1 MYMGFRGEQI
11 GKNGVTYI
19 FDATSVWN
27 AAKQRSEQKRIYIG
41 KKDPVTGELIP
52 NKKYYELYH
61 EDGTPKSE
69 GELPAPVHLLSSY
82 EYGNIYLMRKMADIT
97 GLTGVLKE
105 CFPKQWEEILSC
117 AMHCCSEEEAL
128 YLCKPWAENSF
139 GIAAPSSQ
147 RISNLLKELGEDS
160 RMLFY
165 KKWASLRMEREYLA
179 LDITS
184 ISSWSELIQYVE
196 PGYNRDHEQL
206 PQVNLAMLFGE
217 DSKLPV
223 FSKVYPGS
231 VKDVSTLL
239 GMASWIEKI
248 KLEQMHFVMDKGF
261 YSGKG
266 IAPLLEK
273 YIKFAI
279 AVPFSTK
286 IAKELA
292 ENSMDSICSPEHAVM
307 VDEDIYYA
315 QTYIKKLNNRRVY
328 YHVYYD
334 EDRHV
339 REKKLLMRKVLH
351 LENQLAEGS
360 ISMTDPV
367 AKHYFTFHKTKDGRY
382 NIHRKKDIIASE
394 KKLAGYFVI
403 LTNHY
408 KDPWQLLEVY
418 RNKDVVEKSFD
429 NLKNDLDLR
438 RLRIHSDEAME
449 GRIFIGFI
457 SLIITSYIRE
467 KMRVHDVYRKYTFHE
482 LIAELKKLKMIV
494 FKDGK
499 KLLTEFTSGQKY
511 IFKAMELE
519 LPASS

>member
-1 MYMGFRGEQI
+1 MGFRGEQL
-11 GKNGVTYI
+11 GKNGVIYI

-41 KKDPVTGELIP
+41 KKDPETGKLIP
-52 NKKYYELYH
+52 NKKYFELYH
-61 EDGTPKSE
+61 ADGTPKAKE
-69 GELPAPVHLLSSY
+69 ELPAPVHVLSSY
-82 EYGNIYLMRKMADIT
+82 EYGNIYFMQAAADAT
-97 GLTGVLKE
+97 GLSAVLKD

-139 GIAAPSSQ
+139 GIPAPSSQ
-147 RISNLLKELGEDS
+147 RISALLKELDEDS
-160 RMLFY
+160 RTLFY
-165 KKWASLRMEREYLA
+165 KKWAALRAEKEYLA

-184 ISSWSELIQYVE
+184 ISSWSELIQHVE
-196 PGYNRDHEQL
+196 PGYNRDHERL
-206 PQVNLAMLFGE
+206 PQINLAMLFGE

-223 FSKVYPGS
+223 FSRAYPGS

-239 GMASWIEKI
+239 GMTAFIEKI

-261 YSGKG
+261 YSEKG

-279 AVPFSTK
+279 GVPFSTK
-286 IAKELA
+286 AAKELA
-292 ENSMDSICSPEHAVM
+292 GDCMDKICSSANAIM
-307 VDEDIYYA
+307 VDESIYYA
-315 QTYIKKLNNRRVY
+315 RTYIKKWNNRRVY

-334 EDRHV
+334 EERNT

-360 ISMTDPV
+360 VSMTDSV
-367 AKHYFTFHKTKDGRY
+367 AKHYFAFHKTKDGRY
-382 NIHRKKDIIASE
+382 NIHRKKEVIDSE
-394 KKLAGYFVI
+394 KRLAGYFVI

-408 KDPWQLLEVY
+408 KDPQRLLEIY
-418 RNKDVVEKSFD
+418 RKKDVVEKSFD
-429 NLKNDLDLR
+429 NLKNDLDLH

-457 SLIITSYIRE
+457 SLIIASYIRE
-467 KMRVHDVYRKYTFHE
+467 KMRVHDIYRKYSFHE
-482 LIAELKKLKMIV
+482 LMAELKKLKMIV

-499 KLLTEFTSGQKY
+499 KMLTEITSGQKF

-519 LPASS
+519 IPTST

>member
-1 MYMGFRGEQI
+1 MGFRGEQI
-11 GKNGVTYI
+11 GKNGVIYI

-41 KKDPVTGELIP
+41 KKDPETGKLIP
-52 NKKYYELYH
+52 NKKYFELYH
-61 EDGTPKSE
+61 ADGTPKAKE
-69 GELPAPVHLLSSY
+69 ELPAPVHVLSSY
-82 EYGNIYLMRKMADIT
+82 EYGNIYFMQAAADAT
-97 GLTGVLKE
+97 GLSAVLKD

-139 GIAAPSSQ
+139 GIPAPSSQ
-147 RISNLLKELGEDS
+147 RISALLKELDEDS
-160 RMLFY
+160 RTLFY
-165 KKWASLRMEREYLA
+165 KKWAALRAEKEYLA

-196 PGYNRDHEQL
+196 PGYNRDHERL
-206 PQVNLAMLFGE
+206 PQINLAMLFGE

-223 FSKVYPGS
+223 FSRAYPGS

-239 GMASWIEKI
+239 GMTAFIEKI

-261 YSGKG
+261 YSEKG

-273 YIKFAI
+273 HIKFAI
-279 AVPFSTK
+279 GVPFSTK
-286 IAKELA
+286 AAKELA
-292 ENSMDSICSPEHAVM
+292 GDCMDKICSSANAIM
-307 VDEDIYYA
+307 VDESIYYA
-315 QTYIKKLNNRRVY
+315 RTYIKKWNNRRVY

-334 EDRHV
+334 EERNT
-339 REKKLLMRKVLH
+339 RKKKLLMRKVLH

-360 ISMTDPV
+360 VSMTDSV
-367 AKHYFTFHKTKDGRY
+367 AKHYFAFHKTKDGRC
-382 NIHRKKDIIASE
+382 NIHRKKEVIDSE
-394 KKLAGYFVI
+394 KRLAGYFVI

-408 KDPWQLLEVY
+408 KDPQQLLEIY
-418 RNKDVVEKSFD
+418 RKKDVVEKNFD
-429 NLKNDLDLR
+429 NLKNDLDLH

-457 SLIITSYIRE
+457 SLIIASYIRE
-467 KMRVHDVYRKYTFHE
+467 KMRVHDIYRKYSFHE
-482 LIAELKKLKMIV
+482 LMAELKKLKMIV

-499 KLLTEFTSGQKY
+499 KMLTEITSGQKF

-519 LPASS
+519 IPTST

>member
-1 MYMGFRGEQI
+1 MGFRGEQI
-11 GKNGVTYI
+11 GKNGVVYI

-41 KKDPVTGELIP
+41 KKDPETGKLIP
-52 NKKYYELYH
+52 NKKYFELYH
-61 EDGTPKSE
+61 EDGTPKAE
-69 GELPAPVHLLSSY
+69 EELPTPVHVLSSY
-82 EYGNIYLMRKMADIT
+82 EYGNIYLMQEAADIM
-97 GLTGVLKE
+97 GLSAVLKD
-105 CFPKQWEEILSC
+105 CFPRQWEEILSC

-139 GIAAPSSQ
+139 GVPAPSSQ
-147 RISNLLKELGEDS
+147 RISELLKELNEDS
-160 RMLFY
+160 RMRFY
-165 KKWASLRMEREYLA
+165 KKWAALRLEKEYLA

-196 PGYNRDHEQL
+196 PGYNRDHERL
-206 PQVNLAMLFGE
+206 PQINLAMLFGE

-223 FSKVYPGS
+223 FSRVYPGS

-239 GMASWIEKI
+239 GLTSFIEKI

-261 YSGKG
+261 YSEKG

-279 AVPFSTK
+279 SVPFSTK
-286 IAKELA
+286 AAKELA
-292 ENSMDSICSPEHAVM
+292 EDCMDGICSSANAVM
-307 VDEDIYYA
+307 AGENIYYA
-315 QTYIKKLNNRRVY
+315 QTYIRKWNNRRVY

-334 EDRHV
+334 EERHI
-339 REKKLLMRKVLH
+339 REKRLLMRKALH

-360 ISMTDPV
+360 VGVTDSV
-367 AKHYFTFHKTKDGRY
+367 AKHYFTFHKTKAGCY
-382 NIHRKKDIIASE
+382 NIHRKKDVIDSE

-408 KDPWQLLEVY
+408 KDPQQLLEIY
-418 RNKDVVEKSFD
+418 RNKDVVEKCFD
-429 NLKNDLDLR
+429 NLKNDLDLH

-457 SLIITSYIRE
+457 SLVITSYIRE
-467 KMRVHDVYRKYTFHE
+467 KMRVHDIYRKYSFHE
-482 LIAELKKLKMIV
+482 LMAELKKLKMIV

-499 KLLTEFTSGQKY
+499 KLLTEITSGQKF
-511 IFKAMELE
+511 IFKAMDVE
-519 LPASS
+519 LPTST

>member
-1 MYMGFRGEQI
+1 MGFRGEQI
-11 GKNGVTYI
+11 GNNGVVYI

-27 AAKQRSEQKRIYIG
+27 ASKQRSEQKRIYIG
-41 KKDPVTGELIP
+41 KKDPETGELIP
-52 NKKYYELYH
+52 NKKYFELYH

-69 GELPAPVHLLSSY
+69 EELPMPVHVLSSY
-82 EYGNIYLMRKMADIT
+82 EYGNIYLMQKAADIT
-97 GLTGVLKE
+97 GLSFVLKD

-128 YLCKPWAENSF
+128 YLCRPWAENSF
-139 GIAAPSSQ
+139 GITAPSSQ
-147 RISNLLKELGEDS
+147 RISELLKELKEDS

-165 KKWASLRMEREYLA
+165 KKWAALRAEKEYLA

-223 FSKVYPGS
+223 FTRVYPGS

-239 GMASWIEKI
+239 GMTAFIEKI

-261 YSGKG
+261 YSEKG

-279 AVPFSTK
+279 SVPFSTK
-286 IAKELA
+286 TAKELVWDC
-292 ENSMDSICSPEHAVM
+292 MDGICSSANAVM
-307 VDEDIYYA
+307 VGENIYYA
-315 QTYIKKLNNRRVY
+315 QTYIKKWNNRRVY

-334 EDRHV
+334 EERNI
-339 REKKLLMRKVLH
+339 REKKLLMQKVLH

-360 ISMTDPV
+360 VSITDSV
-367 AKHYFTFHKTKDGRY
+367 ARRYFAFHKTKDGHY
-382 NIHRKKDIIASE
+382 NIHRKKEVIDSE

-408 KDPWQLLEVY
+408 KDPQGLLEIY
-418 RNKDVVEKSFD
+418 RNKDVVEKCFD
-429 NLKNDLDLR
+429 NLKNDLDLH

-467 KMRVHDVYRKYTFHE
+467 KMRVHDIYRKYSFHE
-482 LIAELKKLKMIV
+482 LMAELKKLKMIV

-499 KLLTEFTSGQKY
+499 KMLTEITSRQKF

-519 LPASS
+519 VPTST